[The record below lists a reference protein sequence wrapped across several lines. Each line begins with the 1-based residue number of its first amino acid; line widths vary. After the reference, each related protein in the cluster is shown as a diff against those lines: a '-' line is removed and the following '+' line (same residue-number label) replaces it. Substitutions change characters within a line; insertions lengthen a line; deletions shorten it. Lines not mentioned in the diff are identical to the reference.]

1 MRRSTPLAPTLCCMK
16 MLRIWRP
23 TCSSDVMSYIHC
35 GCRTDDH
42 TSRTPLQAAEW
53 NYTLS
58 AAHRRADRM
67 SGRISFRFDGAANQ
81 QLNWSRRLAAH
92 RSAWVERTYSPQART
107 DVNDSKATCGESLI
121 RSSRRRAISMR
132 AVSEVSQ
139 QRGESHPA
147 QTLHQPLSRQ
157 PCRSTFQL
165 SFATPH

>member
-1 MRRSTPLAPTLCCMK
+1 MIASKYAARTNFMLHENAEDLAPYLFIRCHVIHPLRVSNRRSK
-16 MLRIWRP
+16 
-23 TCSSDVMSYIHC
+23 
-35 GCRTDDH
+35 
-42 TSRTPLQAAEW
+42 SRTPLQAAEW

-92 RSAWVERTYSPQART
+92 GSAWVERTYSPQART

-132 AVSEVSQ
+132 AP
-139 QRGESHPA
+139 R
-147 QTLHQPLSRQ
+147 
-157 PCRSTFQL
+157 
-165 SFATPH
+165 

>member
-1 MRRSTPLAPTLCCMK
+1 MK

-23 TCSSDVMSYIHC
+23 TCSSDAMSYIHC

-58 AAHRRADRM
+58 AARRRTDRV
-67 SGRISFRFDGAANQ
+67 SGRISFRFDRAANQ

-92 RSAWVERTYSPQART
+92 GSAWVERTYSPQART

-147 QTLHQPLSRQ
+147 RNPPPATFSPAVPIYFPTTFRNAALILSCQPGPVS
-157 PCRSTFQL
+157 
-165 SFATPH
+165 

>member
-1 MRRSTPLAPTLCCMK
+1 MK

-23 TCSSDVMSYIHC
+23 TCSSDAMSYIHC

-92 RSAWVERTYSPQART
+92 GSAWVERTYSPQART

-132 AVSEVSQ
+132 AA
-139 QRGESHPA
+139 RESASTWRVTPCTNSPPA
-147 QTLHQPLSRQ
+147 TFSPAVPIYFPTIFRNASLILSCQPGPAS
-157 PCRSTFQL
+157 
-165 SFATPH
+165 